1 MAITNLDELDLSK
14 VYTFKDYLSW
24 QFKERVELLRG
35 YIAKMSPAP
44 SSRHQVISRQIFQEI
59 NWFLKKKACQAF
71 YAPFD
76 VYLPRIND
84 EKDTIVQPDI
94 CVICDTSKI
103 KKHGC
108 VGSPDLVI
116 EILSPGNSRREMKD
130 KYELYEQSGVQ
141 EYWVV
146 FPSEQVLQIYALKD
160 GKYFSQRPYT
170 RGDKVISSVLVGLEL
185 DLEDVFEDSLN
196 LED

>member
-1 MAITNLDELDLSK
+1 M
-14 VYTFKDYLSW
+14 
-24 QFKERVELLRG
+24 LRG
-35 YIAKMSPAP
+35 YIAKKSPAP
-44 SSRHQVISRQIFQEI
+44 SSRHQIISRQLFQELSCL
-59 NWFLKKKACQAF
+59 LKKKKHQIF

-76 VYLPRIND
+76 VYLPSL
-84 EKDTIVQPDI
+84 EGDTVVQPDI

-116 EILSPGNSRREMKD
+116 EILSPGNSKREMKD

-146 FPSEQVLQIYALKD
+146 FPYRTSFTDIFFERWQIFLSKTLR
-160 GKYFSQRPYT
+160 KR
-170 RGDKVISSVLVGLEL
+170 
-185 DLEDVFEDSLN
+185 
-196 LED
+196 

>member
-1 MAITNLDELDLSK
+1 MPITNIDELDLSK
-14 VYTFKDYLSW
+14 AYTFKDYLSW

-35 YIAKMSPAP
+35 YISKMSPAP
-44 SSRHQVISRQIFQEI
+44 NSRHQIISWNLANLIGHSLR
-59 NWFLKKKACQAF
+59 KKKCLAF
-71 YAPFD
+71 SAPFD
-76 VYLPRIND
+76 VYLPSINGQ
-84 EKDTIVQPDI
+84 KDTIVQPDI

-130 KYELYEQSGVQ
+130 KYDIYEQAGVK

-146 FPSEQVLQIYALKD
+146 FPSEQVLQIYSLKD
-160 GKYFSQRPYT
+160 GIYFSQRPYT
-170 RGDKVISSVLVGLEL
+170 RGDKVNSSVLVGLEL
-185 DLEDVFEDSLN
+185 DLDDVFEDILN